1 MINLAKLED
10 DLASELEEAQAREA
24 SEAEFAAWE
33 VLQIQV
39 HLLRTMREDGYYSIG
54 GQDIEVH
61 FPSTY

>member
-10 DLASELEEAQAREA
+10 DLASEFEEAQAREA
-24 SEAEFAAWE
+24 SESECSLWE
-33 VLQIQV
+33 LLQTAT